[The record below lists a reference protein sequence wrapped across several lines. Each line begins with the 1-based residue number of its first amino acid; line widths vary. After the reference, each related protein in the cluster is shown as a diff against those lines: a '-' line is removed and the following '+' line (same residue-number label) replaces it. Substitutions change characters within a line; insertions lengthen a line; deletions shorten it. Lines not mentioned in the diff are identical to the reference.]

1 MKRIITL
8 LAAVLAAAS
17 GCVAQTDSN
26 KEEVDTVVVI
36 ESTRLTV
43 RQAFADV
50 DVPALDLLTPTMRG
64 DLLAYHDAGASRE
77 VVNALGGM
85 SSLEQPVTDS
95 YVSCIITPVS
105 KATVKVLSC
114 GKEDVAML
122 IYTIAGEG
130 QAADSQ
136 LMFFDSN
143 MKELRPEKFIKL
155 ASIDDFIDTP
165 HDRDGA
171 MLKKE
176 LLGLIPFPTVEYV
189 ASPDN
194 DGLTARLT
202 VADYMGAENLH
213 RLKPYLRPEVKYS
226 WNGKKF
232 DRMK

>member
-1 MKRIITL
+1 MTL
-8 LAAVLAAAS
+8 IAAVTLAAL
-17 GCVAQTDSN
+17 GCVAQTGSN
-26 KEEVDTVVVI
+26 KEDADTVIVV
-36 ESTRLTV
+36 ESTRLTA
-43 RQAFADV
+43 RQAFEEV
-50 DVPALDLLTPTMRG
+50 NVPALDLLTPTMRG
-64 DLLAYHDAGASRE
+64 DLLAYHDAGTPRE
-77 VVNALGGM
+77 VVNAMGGM

-105 KATVKVLSC
+105 KATIKVLPC

-136 LMFFDSN
+136 LMFFDPE
-143 MKELRPEKFIKL
+143 MKELRQEKYIRL
-155 ASIDDFIDTP
+155 ASIDDFIETP
-165 HDRDGA
+165 RDRDGA

-202 VADYMGAENLH
+202 VADYMGAEDLH
-213 RLKPYLRPEVKYS
+213 RLKPYLRQEVKYS
-226 WNGKKF
+226 WNGNKF

>member
-8 LAAVLAAAS
+8 LAAMLAAAM
-17 GCVAQTDSN
+17 GCMAQTNN

-155 ASIDDFIDTP
+155 ASIDDFIETP
-165 HDRDGA
+165 RDRDGA

-202 VADYMGAENLH
+202 VADYMGAEDLH

-232 DRMK
+232 ERMK

>member
-1 MKRIITL
+1 MAAVT
-8 LAAVLAAAS
+8 LAAL
-17 GCVAQTDSN
+17 GCVAQTGSN
-26 KEEVDTVVVI
+26 KEDADTVIVV
-36 ESTRLTV
+36 ESTRLTA
-43 RQAFADV
+43 RQAFEEV
-50 DVPALDLLTPTMRG
+50 NVPALDLLTPTMRG

-85 SSLEQPVTDS
+85 SSLEQPLTDS

-105 KATVKVLSC
+105 KATIKVMPC

-136 LMFFDSN
+136 LMFFDPK
-143 MKELRPEKFIKL
+143 MKELRQEKFIKL
-155 ASIDDFIDTP
+155 ASIDDFIETP

-202 VADYMGAENLH
+202 VADYMGAEDLH
-213 RLKPYLRPEVKYS
+213 RLKPYLRQEVKYS

-232 DRMK
+232 ERMK

>member
-1 MKRIITL
+1 MTL
-8 LAAVLAAAS
+8 MAAVTLAAL
-17 GCVAQTDSN
+17 GCVAQTGSN
-26 KEEVDTVVVI
+26 KEDADTVIVV
-36 ESTRLTV
+36 ESTRLTA
-43 RQAFADV
+43 RQAFEEV
-50 DVPALDLLTPTMRG
+50 NVPALDLLTPTMRG

-85 SSLEQPVTDS
+85 SSLEQPLTDS

-105 KATVKVLSC
+105 KATIKVMPC

-136 LMFFDSN
+136 LMFFDPK
-143 MKELRPEKFIKL
+143 MKELRQEKFIKL
-155 ASIDDFIDTP
+155 ASIDDFIETP

-202 VADYMGAENLH
+202 VADYMGAEDLH
-213 RLKPYLRPEVKYS
+213 RLKPYLRQEVKYS

>member
-1 MKRIITL
+1 MAAVT
-8 LAAVLAAAS
+8 LAAL
-17 GCVAQTDSN
+17 GCVAQTGSN
-26 KEEVDTVVVI
+26 KEDADTVVVI
-36 ESTRLTV
+36 ESTRLTA
-43 RQAFADV
+43 RQAFEEV

-64 DLLAYHDAGASRE
+64 DLLAYHDAGTPRE
-77 VVNALGGM
+77 VVNAMGGM

-105 KATVKVLSC
+105 KATVKVLPC

-136 LMFFDSN
+136 LMFFDPE
-143 MKELRPEKFIKL
+143 MKELRQEKYIRL
-155 ASIDDFIDTP
+155 ASIDDFIETP

-171 MLKKE
+171 ILKKE

-202 VADYMGAENLH
+202 VADYMGAEDLH
-213 RLKPYLRPEVKYS
+213 RLKPYLRQEVKYS

>member
-8 LAAVLAAAS
+8 LAAMLAAAM
-17 GCVAQTDSN
+17 GCMAQTNNN
-26 KEEVDTVVVI
+26 KEEADTVVVI

-155 ASIDDFIDTP
+155 ASIDDFIETP
-165 HDRDGA
+165 RDRDGA

-202 VADYMGAENLH
+202 LADFMGAEDLH
-213 RLKPYLRPEVKYS
+213 RLKPYLRQEVKYS

>member
-1 MKRIITL
+1 MRRIITL
-8 LAAVLAAAS
+8 LAAVLTAAS
-17 GCVAQTDSN
+17 GCMAQTVADSQ
-26 KEEVDTVVVI
+26 KADSVI
-36 ESTRLTV
+36 AVESTRLTA
-43 RQAFADV
+43 RQAFEDV
-50 DVPALDLLTPTMRG
+50 DVPALDLLTPVMRG
-64 DLLAYHDAGASRE
+64 DLLAYHDAGTPRG
-77 VVNALGGM
+77 VVNALGGV
-85 SSLEQPVTDS
+85 STLCDTVTDN
-95 YVSCIITPVS
+95 YLQCAITPVS
-105 KATVKVLSC
+105 KVTVKVLPC

-136 LMFFDSN
+136 LMFFDPE
-143 MKELRPEKFIKL
+143 MKELRQEKYIKL
-155 ASIDDFIDTP
+155 ASIDDFIETP
-165 HDRDGA
+165 RDREGA

-202 VADYMGAENLH
+202 VADYMGAEDLH

>member
-1 MKRIITL
+1 MAAVT
-8 LAAVLAAAS
+8 LAAL
-17 GCVAQTDSN
+17 GCVAQTGSN
-26 KEEVDTVVVI
+26 KEDADTAIVV
-36 ESTRLTV
+36 ESTRLTA
-43 RQAFADV
+43 RQAFEEV
-50 DVPALDLLTPTMRG
+50 NVPALDLLTPTMRG
-64 DLLAYHDAGASRE
+64 DLLAYHDAGTPRE
-77 VVNALGGM
+77 VVNAMGGM

-105 KATVKVLSC
+105 KATIKVLPC

-136 LMFFDSN
+136 LMFFDPE
-143 MKELRPEKFIKL
+143 MKELRQEKYIRL
-155 ASIDDFIDTP
+155 ASIDDFIETP

-171 MLKKE
+171 ILKKE

-202 VADYMGAENLH
+202 VADYMGAEDLH
-213 RLKPYLRPEVKYS
+213 RLKPYLRQEVKYS

>member
-1 MKRIITL
+1 MRRMITL
-8 LAAVLAAAS
+8 LAAALAAAS
-17 GCVAQTDSN
+17 GCMAQTNSN

-36 ESTRLTV
+36 ESTRLTA
-43 RQAFADV
+43 RQAFEDV
-50 DVPALDLLTPTMRG
+50 DVPALDLLTPVMRG

-85 SSLEQPVTDS
+85 SSLEQPLTDS
-95 YVSCIITPVS
+95 YLSCIITPVS
-105 KATVKVLSC
+105 KATVKVLPC

-136 LMFFDSN
+136 LMFFDPE
-143 MKELRPEKFIKL
+143 MKELRQEKYIKL
-155 ASIDDFIDTP
+155 ASIDDFIETP
-165 HDRDGA
+165 RDRDGA

-202 VADYMGAENLH
+202 VADYMGAEDLH

>member
-1 MKRIITL
+1 MTL
-8 LAAVLAAAS
+8 IAAVALAAM
-17 GCVAQTDSN
+17 GCMAQTNSN
-26 KEEVDTVVVI
+26 KEEADTVVVI

-64 DLLAYHDAGASRE
+64 DLLAYHDAGAARE

-143 MKELRPEKFIKL
+143 MKELRPEKYIKL
-155 ASIDDFIDTP
+155 ASIDDFIETP
-165 HDRDGA
+165 RDRDGA

-202 VADYMGAENLH
+202 VADYMGAEDLH
-213 RLKPYLRPEVKYS
+213 RLKPYLRQEVKYS

>member
-1 MKRIITL
+1 MTL
-8 LAAVLAAAS
+8 IAAVTLAAL
-17 GCVAQTDSN
+17 GCVAQTGSN
-26 KEEVDTVVVI
+26 KEDADTVIVV
-36 ESTRLTV
+36 ESTRLTA
-43 RQAFADV
+43 RQAFEEV
-50 DVPALDLLTPTMRG
+50 NVPALDLLTLTMRG
-64 DLLAYHDAGASRE
+64 DLLAYHDAGTPRE
-77 VVNALGGM
+77 VVNAMGGM

-105 KATVKVLSC
+105 KATIKVLPC

-136 LMFFDSN
+136 LMFFDPE
-143 MKELRPEKFIKL
+143 MKELRQEKYIRL
-155 ASIDDFIDTP
+155 ASIDDFIETP

-171 MLKKE
+171 ILKKE

-202 VADYMGAENLH
+202 VADYMGAEDLH
-213 RLKPYLRPEVKYS
+213 RLKPYLRQEVKYS

>member
-1 MKRIITL
+1 MTL
-8 LAAVLAAAS
+8 LAAVTLAAL
-17 GCVAQTDSN
+17 GCVAQTGSN
-26 KEEVDTVVVI
+26 KEDADTAIVV
-36 ESTRLTV
+36 ESTRLTA
-43 RQAFADV
+43 RQAFEEV
-50 DVPALDLLTPTMRG
+50 NVPALDLLTPTMRG
-64 DLLAYHDAGASRE
+64 DLLAYHDAGTPRE
-77 VVNALGGM
+77 VVNAMGGM

-105 KATVKVLSC
+105 KATIKVLPC

-136 LMFFDSN
+136 LMFFDPE
-143 MKELRPEKFIKL
+143 MKELRQEKYIRL
-155 ASIDDFIDTP
+155 ASIDDFIETP

-171 MLKKE
+171 ILKKE

-202 VADYMGAENLH
+202 VADYMGAEDLH
-213 RLKPYLRPEVKYS
+213 RLKPYLRQEVKYS

>member
-8 LAAVLAAAS
+8 LAAMLAAAM
-17 GCVAQTDSN
+17 GCMAQTNNN
-26 KEEVDTVVVI
+26 KEEADTVVVI

-95 YVSCIITPVS
+95 YVSCIISPVP

-155 ASIDDFIDTP
+155 ASIDDFIETP
-165 HDRDGA
+165 RDRDGA

-202 VADYMGAENLH
+202 VADYMGAEDLH
-213 RLKPYLRPEVKYS
+213 RLKPYLRQEVKYS

>member
-1 MKRIITL
+1 MTL
-8 LAAVLAAAS
+8 IAAVTLAAL
-17 GCVAQTDSN
+17 GCVAQTGSN
-26 KEEVDTVVVI
+26 KEDADTVIVV
-36 ESTRLTV
+36 ESTRLTA
-43 RQAFADV
+43 RQAFEEV
-50 DVPALDLLTPTMRG
+50 NVPALDLLTPTMRG
-64 DLLAYHDAGASRE
+64 DLLAYHDAGTPRE

-105 KATVKVLSC
+105 KATIKVLPC

-136 LMFFDSN
+136 LMFFDPK
-143 MKELRPEKFIKL
+143 MKELRQEKFIKL
-155 ASIDDFIDTP
+155 ASIDDFIETP

-202 VADYMGAENLH
+202 VADYMGAEDLH
-213 RLKPYLRPEVKYS
+213 RLKPYLRQEVKYS

>member
-1 MKRIITL
+1 MTL
-8 LAAVLAAAS
+8 MAAVTLAAL
-17 GCVAQTDSN
+17 GCVAQTGSN
-26 KEEVDTVVVI
+26 KEDADTVIVV
-36 ESTRLTV
+36 ESTRLTA
-43 RQAFADV
+43 RQAFEEV
-50 DVPALDLLTPTMRG
+50 NVPALDLLTPTMRG

-77 VVNALGGM
+77 IVNALGGM
-85 SSLEQPVTDS
+85 SSLEQPLTDT
-95 YVSCIITPVS
+95 YLNCIITPVS
-105 KATVKVLSC
+105 KATIKVMPC

-136 LMFFDSN
+136 LMFFDPK
-143 MKELRPEKFIKL
+143 MKELRQEKFIKL
-155 ASIDDFIDTP
+155 ASIDDFIETP

-171 MLKKE
+171 ILKKE

-202 VADYMGAENLH
+202 VADYMGAEDLH
-213 RLKPYLRPEVKYS
+213 RLKPYLRQEVKYS

>member
-1 MKRIITL
+1 MTL
-8 LAAVLAAAS
+8 IAAVTLAAL
-17 GCVAQTDSN
+17 GCVAQTGSN
-26 KEEVDTVVVI
+26 KEDADTVIVV
-36 ESTRLTV
+36 ESTRLTA
-43 RQAFADV
+43 RQAFEEV

-85 SSLEQPVTDS
+85 SSLEQPLTDT
-95 YVSCIITPVS
+95 YLNCIITPVS
-105 KATVKVLSC
+105 KATVKVLPR
-114 GKEDVAML
+114 GKEVVAML

-136 LMFFDSN
+136 LMFFDPE
-143 MKELRPEKFIKL
+143 MKELRQEKFIKL
-155 ASIDDFIDTP
+155 ASIDDFIETP

-171 MLKKE
+171 LLKKE

-202 VADYMGAENLH
+202 VADYMGAEDLH

>member
-1 MKRIITL
+1 MTL
-8 LAAVLAAAS
+8 IAAVTLAAL
-17 GCVAQTDSN
+17 GCVAQTGSN
-26 KEEVDTVVVI
+26 KEDADTVIVV
-36 ESTRLTV
+36 ESTRLTA
-43 RQAFADV
+43 RQAFEEV
-50 DVPALDLLTPTMRG
+50 NVPALDLLTPTMRG
-64 DLLAYHDAGASRE
+64 DLLAYHDAGTPRE
-77 VVNALGGM
+77 VVNAMGGM

-105 KATVKVLSC
+105 KATIKVLPC

-136 LMFFDSN
+136 LMFFDPE
-143 MKELRPEKFIKL
+143 MKELRQEKYIKL
-155 ASIDDFIDTP
+155 ASIDDFIETP

-171 MLKKE
+171 ILKKE

-202 VADYMGAENLH
+202 VADYMGAEDLH
-213 RLKPYLRPEVKYS
+213 RLKPYLRQEVKYS

>member
-1 MKRIITL
+1 MRRIITL

-17 GCVAQTDSN
+17 GCMAQTAADREKTDS
-26 KEEVDTVVVI
+26 VI
-36 ESTRLTV
+36 AVESTRLTA
-43 RQAFADV
+43 RQAFEEV
-50 DVPALDLLTPTMRG
+50 DVPALDLLTPVMRG
-64 DLLAYHDAGASRE
+64 DLLAYHDAGAARE
-77 VVNALGGM
+77 VVNAMGGM
-85 SSLEQPVTDS
+85 SSLEQPLTDS

-105 KATVKVLSC
+105 KVTVKVLPC

-136 LMFFDSN
+136 LMFFDPE
-143 MKELRPEKFIKL
+143 MKELRQEKYIKL
-155 ASIDDFIDTP
+155 ASIDDFIETP
-165 HDRDGA
+165 RDREGA

-202 VADYMGAENLH
+202 VADYMGAEDLY

>member
-1 MKRIITL
+1 MAAVT
-8 LAAVLAAAS
+8 LAAL
-17 GCVAQTDSN
+17 GCVAQTGSN
-26 KEEVDTVVVI
+26 KEDADTVIVV
-36 ESTRLTV
+36 ESTRLTA
-43 RQAFADV
+43 RQAFEEV
-50 DVPALDLLTPTMRG
+50 NVPALDLLTPTMRG

-85 SSLEQPVTDS
+85 SSLEQPLTDS

-105 KATVKVLSC
+105 KATIKVMPC

-136 LMFFDSN
+136 LMFFDPK
-143 MKELRPEKFIKL
+143 MKELRQEKFIKL
-155 ASIDDFIDTP
+155 ASIDDFIETP

-202 VADYMGAENLH
+202 VADYMGAEDLH
-213 RLKPYLRPEVKYS
+213 RLKPYLRQEVKYS

>member
-1 MKRIITL
+1 MTL
-8 LAAVLAAAS
+8 LAAALTAAS
-17 GCVAQTDSN
+17 GCMAQTDSN

-43 RQAFADV
+43 GQAFADV

-105 KATVKVLSC
+105 KATVKVLHS

-143 MKELRPEKFIKL
+143 MKELRQEKFIKL
-155 ASIDDFIDTP
+155 ASIDDFIETP
-165 HDRDGA
+165 HDREGA

-202 VADYMGAENLH
+202 VADYMGAEDLH
-213 RLKPYLRPEVKYS
+213 RLKPYLRQEVKYS

-232 DRMK
+232 DRIK

>member
-1 MKRIITL
+1 MTL
-8 LAAVLAAAS
+8 MAAVALAAL
-17 GCVAQTDSN
+17 GCVAQTDAN
-26 KEEVDTVVVI
+26 REEVDSVI
-36 ESTRLTV
+36 AVESTRLTA
-43 RQAFADV
+43 RQAFEDV

-64 DLLAYHDAGASRE
+64 DLLAYHDAGAARE
-77 VVNALGGM
+77 VVNAMGGM
-85 SSLEQPVTDS
+85 SSLEQPLTDT
-95 YVSCIITPVS
+95 YLNCIITPVS
-105 KATVKVLSC
+105 KATVKVLPC

-136 LMFFDSN
+136 LMFFDPE
-143 MKELRPEKFIKL
+143 MKELRQEKYIKL

-165 HDRDGA
+165 HDREGA

-202 VADYMGAENLH
+202 VADYMGAEDLH
-213 RLKPYLRPEVKYS
+213 RLKPYLRQEVKYS

-232 DRMK
+232 ERMQ

>member
-1 MKRIITL
+1 MTL
-8 LAAVLAAAS
+8 IAAVTLAAL
-17 GCVAQTDSN
+17 GCVAQTGSN
-26 KEEVDTVVVI
+26 KEDADTVIVV
-36 ESTRLTV
+36 ESTRLTA
-43 RQAFADV
+43 RQAFEEV
-50 DVPALDLLTPTMRG
+50 NVPALDLLTPTMRG
-64 DLLAYHDAGASRE
+64 DLLAYHDAGTPRE
-77 VVNALGGM
+77 VVNAMGGM

-105 KATVKVLSC
+105 KATIKVLPC

-136 LMFFDSN
+136 LMFFDPK
-143 MKELRPEKFIKL
+143 MMELRQEKYIKL
-155 ASIDDFIDTP
+155 ASIDDFIETP

-202 VADYMGAENLH
+202 VADYMGAEDLH
-213 RLKPYLRPEVKYS
+213 RLKPYLRQEVKYS

>member
-1 MKRIITL
+1 MTL
-8 LAAVLAAAS
+8 IAAVALAAM
-17 GCVAQTDSN
+17 GCMAQTNSN

-143 MKELRPEKFIKL
+143 MKEQRPEKFIKL
-155 ASIDDFIDTP
+155 ASIDDFIETP
-165 HDRDGA
+165 RDRDGA

-189 ASPDN
+189 ANPDN

-202 VADYMGAENLH
+202 VADYMGAEDLH

>member
-8 LAAVLAAAS
+8 LAAMLAAAM
-17 GCVAQTDSN
+17 GCMAQTNNN
-26 KEEVDTVVVI
+26 KEEADTVVVI

-143 MKELRPEKFIKL
+143 MKELRPEEFIKP
-155 ASIDDFIDTP
+155 ASIDDFIETP
-165 HDRDGA
+165 RDRDGA

-202 VADYMGAENLH
+202 VADYMGAEDLH
-213 RLKPYLRPEVKYS
+213 RLKPYLRQEVKYS

>member
-1 MKRIITL
+1 MTL
-8 LAAVLAAAS
+8 IAAVTLAAL
-17 GCVAQTDSN
+17 GCVAQTGSN
-26 KEEVDTVVVI
+26 KEDADTVIVV
-36 ESTRLTV
+36 ESTRLTA
-43 RQAFADV
+43 RQAFEEV
-50 DVPALDLLTPTMRG
+50 NVPALDLLTPTMRG
-64 DLLAYHDAGASRE
+64 DLLAYHDAGYPRE
-77 VVNALGGM
+77 VVTAMGGM

-105 KATVKVLSC
+105 KATIKVLPC

-136 LMFFDSN
+136 LMFFDPE
-143 MKELRPEKFIKL
+143 MKELRQEKYIRL
-155 ASIDDFIDTP
+155 ASIDDFIETP
-165 HDRDGA
+165 RDRDGA

-202 VADYMGAENLH
+202 VADYMGAEDLH
-213 RLKPYLRPEVKYS
+213 RLKPYLRQEVKYS

>member
-1 MKRIITL
+1 MTL
-8 LAAVLAAAS
+8 IAAVALAAM
-17 GCVAQTDSN
+17 GCMAQTNSN

-155 ASIDDFIDTP
+155 ASIDDFIETP
-165 HDRDGA
+165 RDRDGA
-171 MLKKE
+171 MLKKK

-202 VADYMGAENLH
+202 VADYMGAEDLH

-226 WNGKKF
+226 WNGKIF